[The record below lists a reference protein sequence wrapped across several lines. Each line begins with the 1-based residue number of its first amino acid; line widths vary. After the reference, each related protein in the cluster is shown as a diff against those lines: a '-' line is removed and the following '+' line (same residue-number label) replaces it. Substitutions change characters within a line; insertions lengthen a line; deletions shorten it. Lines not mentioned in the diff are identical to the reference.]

1 MDFWSAGKDYD
12 YMKLLHQ
19 QDMYPP
25 RVTFNVSSDYGK
37 RYNLKISFE
46 GSVDDDKLAT
56 EIPLNFSTSKTV
68 VLIYLLHEH
77 EVHAGPN
84 LFP

>member
-1 MDFWSAGKDYD
+1 MDFWSAKEDYA
-12 YMKLLHQ
+12 YMELLHE

-25 RVTFNVSSDYGK
+25 GVTFNVSSDYCK
-37 RYNLKISFE
+37 RYILKISFK

-68 VLIYLLHEH
+68 LVLYT
-77 EVHAGPN
+77 
-84 LFP
+84 